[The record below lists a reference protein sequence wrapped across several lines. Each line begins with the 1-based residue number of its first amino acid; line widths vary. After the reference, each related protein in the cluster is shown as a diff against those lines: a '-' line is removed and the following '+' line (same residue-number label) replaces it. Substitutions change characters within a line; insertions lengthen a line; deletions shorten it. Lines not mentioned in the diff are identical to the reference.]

1 MLLVIIKQNYMSILG
16 NLKTSQVFFC
26 QLINHFFFL
35 NQKSDDESRLFRVCD
50 EASFRALSLVRTV
63 WTALHKC
70 SEKSNE
76 YSATNSAPPAQ
87 LTQMSFWKALEK
99 QSGTSSLLTAE
110 LKFLKTTEKRPP
122 LLPSL
127 ALKVSP
133 PTKIITQRIELLSD
147 LPLMQGLFSS
157 VWICTGMLK
166 PWAAP

>member
-1 MLLVIIKQNYMSILG
+1 MSILG

-26 QLINHFFFL
+26 QLINHIFFL

-99 QSGTSSLLTAE
+99 QSGTSSFLTAE
-110 LKFLKTTEKRPP
+110 LKFLKTTEKPPP

-133 PTKIITQRIELLSD
+133 PTKIIMQRIELLSD

-157 VWICTGMLK
+157 VRICTGMLK